1 MGCQVIIQSV
11 TCHPSG
17 DWNPRRGVLNPRH
30 AMTYS
35 YHGQMVL
42 DKKTQKKNWQKKILS
57 NRQFQRENLLF
68 DQELFSQQQKIV
80 TLLLPAHQIISVP
93 LLFCTPQQLAQART
107 RLTTGILGE
116 TFVATTTTTT
126 TATTK
131 FRLPDLPALFP
142 TDFRVINHYGEVE
155 FREERCSIF
164 RSFGMMVNSLGHQA
178 FQSFLTLW
186 YASLWKPSSI
196 SLTNKNIQRNISP
209 KLSTHEKEYPFR
221 ALKRIWKEWITKMA
235 CLTL

>member
-1 MGCQVIIQSV
+1 MIIQSV

-42 DKKTQKKNWQKKILS
+42 DKTHKKNIGKKNI
-57 NRQFQRENLLF
+57 FQQAVPERNLLF
-68 DQELFSQQQKIV
+68 DQELFPQQQKIV

-116 TFVATTTTTT
+116 TFVATTTTTTT

-178 FQSFLTLW
+178 FQSFLTL
-186 YASLWKPSSI
+186 
-196 SLTNKNIQRNISP
+196 
-209 KLSTHEKEYPFR
+209 
-221 ALKRIWKEWITKMA
+221 
-235 CLTL
+235 